1 MYDSSPQR
9 ERASL
14 SSSDPSAAQL
24 LACLRNDCLSKS
36 SDRYTSCPAPRASTA
51 PRTGPVL
58 LSTLQLLKVQGS
70 PTRHLAG
77 SSAPTSPRAS
87 ARSPA
92 LHASAS
98 AAVVAH
104 ICGTLSR
111 GYYPFIRCLSQ
122 TLLCLAYLYLI
133 KRSSKSISSYLFARI
148 LRLWK
153 YRTFHVR
160 CQAIAIRIFTLISAE
175 YILFLAHSPKGAQKN
190 QRVHTPRFSTCW
202 KSLFH
207 Q

>member
-1 MYDSSPQR
+1 MTP
-9 ERASL
+9 L
-14 SSSDPSAAQL
+14 PSGRGHRCRQAIQAQHSCL
-24 LACLRNDCLSKS
+24 LVFAMIVSQKAVTGTRRVL
-36 SDRYTSCPAPRASTA
+36 PPRASTA

-87 ARSPA
+87 AGSPA

-98 AAVVAH
+98 AAVVSH

-190 QRVHTPRFSTCW
+190 
-202 KSLFH
+202 
-207 Q
+207 

>member
-77 SSAPTSPRAS
+77 SSAPTPPRAS
-87 ARSPA
+87 AGSPA

-98 AAVVAH
+98 AAVVSH

-111 GYYPFIRCLSQ
+111 GF
-122 TLLCLAYLYLI
+122 
-133 KRSSKSISSYLFARI
+133 FARFLI
-148 LRLWK
+148 P
-153 YRTFHVR
+153 
-160 CQAIAIRIFTLISAE
+160 RIF
-175 YILFLAHSPKGAQKN
+175 
-190 QRVHTPRFSTCW
+190 STIFQNPTCPQTGTRRTDP
-202 KSLFH
+202 L
-207 Q
+207 